1 MRGSISFGRWGLWSA
16 YATPI
21 ILINLVILFAT
32 ALLTNM
38 ALMNRLISIG
48 PLLFNAGALIFPLIF
63 VIADII
69 AEIYGY
75 KISKLLIY
83 SGLPAVIIFVLVIFL
98 TSYLPAPSYWNNQAA
113 FHTVFGSSL
122 IVDVVSILSTII
134 GLSVNTRLLTKWK
147 VLLCGKYF
155 WLRSIGSSLIGEL
168 VQIIATSMVAFL
180 LIGSDHQVV
189 HIMLSVIFYRFVF
202 SAVMSLPANIVVSIL
217 KKAEGNNNVQNYQFN
232 PFMKNPSET
241 SI

>member
-1 MRGSISFGRWGLWSA
+1 MKVTV
-16 YATPI
+16 TPI
-21 ILINLVILFAT
+21 ILINLVVLFAT
-32 ALLTNM
+32 ALLINM

-75 KISKLLIY
+75 KTSKLLIY
-83 SGLPAVIIFVLVIFL
+83 SGLPAVIIFVLVILL
-98 TSYLPAPSYWNNQAA
+98 TSYLPAPPYWNNQAA

-122 IVDVVSILSTII
+122 IVDLVSIISTII
-134 GLSVNTRLLTKWK
+134 GLSVNARLLTKWK
-147 VLLCGKYF
+147 ILLCGKYF
-155 WLRSIGSSLIGEL
+155 WLRSIGSSFIGDL

-180 LIGSDHQVV
+180 LISSDHQVI

-202 SAVMSLPANIVVSIL
+202 AAVMSFPANIVVLIL
-217 KKAEGNNNVQNYQFN
+217 KKAEGNNNLQNYQFN
-232 PFMKNPSET
+232 PFYPQSNSQPALPG
-241 SI
+241 